1 MVTGWERYLKRQN
14 EKNHTYPR
22 IQYQGWQIRKIAD
35 VKTCRAT
42 LQTATR
48 SAFFLPFFLAV
59 QCLQYNTLHQTSGGI
74 H

>member
-14 EKNHTYPR
+14 SIPRVADQENSRCKNMSSHTPNS
-22 IQYQGWQIRKIAD
+22 YQIS
-35 VKTCRAT
+35 
-42 LQTATR
+42 LF
-48 SAFFLPFFLAV
+48 SSFFLAV